1 VILGSSAHCCCV
13 GWELL
18 LKSMNITQ
26 EKEVQNMQDIGIDI
40 VRKCGGLPLAIK
52 LIAKVLASKDR
63 KENEWKKILRKDA
76 WSMSNIPSEIKGA
89 LYLMLESYVANNFQF
104 CPFILISHNIKKEK
118 TKNSFI
124 LIFNKDKKKKGK
136 KGGKQKGISFILIF
150 NKDKR
155 KKWVVTLCCILW
167 SYLYSPEHLRQFS
180 MLCFVIVW
188 EIQFVY
194 FSFS

>member
-1 VILGSSAHCCCV
+1 VNLFLHHLLYIYILLFFFFIYNHPF
-13 GWELL
+13 LL
-18 LKSMNITQ
+18 F
-26 EKEVQNMQDIGIDI
+26 VFYRP
-40 VRKCGGLPLAIK
+40 V
-52 LIAKVLASKDR
+52 
-63 KENEWKKILRKDA
+63 
-76 WSMSNIPSEIKGA
+76 
-89 LYLMLESYVANNFQF
+89 MLESYVANNFQF
-104 CPFILISHNIKKEK
+104 CPFILISHNIKKEQ

-167 SYLYSPEHLRQFS
+167 SYLYSPEHFRQFS